1 MISTNNSY
9 NDEGSKIKETGVNE
23 MALTVKDILELPSGQ
38 KMQMLAGGKGLNRL
52 VSSVEIADYE
62 FAPDLDFA
70 PGAAVNIEE
79 DMEAGSFIIT
89 SFLFAKDDPS
99 AILPAVRAL
108 HEMGMAALAFKQVIY
123 ETLPDEVLEFADKNS
138 FPILSFGKSVW
149 FENIIFDIM
158 YAVQFDDKVYLSE
171 EKIDSMLSGY
181 MNRSELDIVLKGI
194 SLRLQPYVSVVYISG
209 DLLDAG
215 RILRSFY
222 LLKGFHGKGLMARYG
237 NGLFLIVTS
246 ARDDHKSH
254 DLIRREVN
262 RLDRVRP
269 QAGLRRLCGEIVQVG
284 HGLRQG
290 IKTGFQYTDRSCCQT
305 QLLDERSEGLRVR
318 LGCLGEILHRSGLVD
333 RAPLHFVELSR
344 GVGVLLLKFLRLGA
358 VRSGG
363 LGRLLDLILQTLNCF
378 LLQGD
383 LGLKVFGR
391 VCLLFLSGG
400 VLIVS
405 RLRCL

>member
-1 MISTNNSY
+1 
-9 NDEGSKIKETGVNE
+9 
-23 MALTVKDILELPSGQ
+23 MALTVKDRLELPSGQ
-38 KMQMLAGGKGLNRL
+38 KMHMLAGGKGLNRL

-181 MNRSELDIVLKGI
+181 MNRSELDIILKGI
-194 SLRLQPYVSVVYISG
+194 SLRLQPYVSVVYICG

-237 NGLFLIVTS
+237 EGLFLIVTS
-246 ARDDHKSH
+246 ARDDYKSH
-254 DLIRREVN
+254 DLIRREAFGLLGIEEDVHAGMSDVHERTALDKAFRESWQCFIASVLEGKTFDHFASCGACRVLIPALEHEEAPAFARDILEAIDGSSDLKETVQEYIGTGGDISKTAASLHCHQN
-262 RLDRVRP
+262 TIRYRLGRVRELTGL
-269 QAGLRRLCGEIVQVG
+269 QSVTDCELYMQLKTALVIDRAKGLRR
-284 HGLRQG
+284 
-290 IKTGFQYTDRSCCQT
+290 
-305 QLLDERSEGLRVR
+305 ERRV
-318 LGCLGEILHRSGLVD
+318 
-333 RAPLHFVELSR
+333 
-344 GVGVLLLKFLRLGA
+344 
-358 VRSGG
+358 
-363 LGRLLDLILQTLNCF
+363 
-378 LLQGD
+378 
-383 LGLKVFGR
+383 
-391 VCLLFLSGG
+391 
-400 VLIVS
+400 
-405 RLRCL
+405 